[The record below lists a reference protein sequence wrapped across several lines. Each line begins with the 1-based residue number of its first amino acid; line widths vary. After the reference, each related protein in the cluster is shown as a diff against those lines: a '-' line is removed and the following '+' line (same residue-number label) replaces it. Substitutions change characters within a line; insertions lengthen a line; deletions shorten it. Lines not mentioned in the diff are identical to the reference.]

1 MSDKLATL
9 TSTDDVSIITLD
21 DGKANVFSPKMIK
34 DVNECLDKVPTE
46 RGALIITG
54 REGMFSAGFDLKIIS
69 AGDMQATMDMSL
81 SGFKLLSRL
90 FSFPRPILAACSGHG
105 IALGTFLLCCCDYRV
120 GVKGDYMIGANE
132 MRTNM
137 VIPIPILELINHRV
151 SSGHKYRAILGA
163 EMYSI
168 ENGIGAGLNPNGED
182 TGLFITDVYTKDN
195 EKKILQE
202 FGIVFDGQYRENL
215 MDSGI
220 YEYIEPHYKSKGTN
234 MNGLYTYNFSLN
246 SNPFEL
252 QPSGA
257 VNLTMFK
264 KVELEVTTFTPSLDE
279 NAQVLTVCDA
289 DGVIIGINKPS
300 WIIYDYTYTLR
311 LYEEKY
317 NILTFNS
324 GNCGYM
330 FVR

>member
-1 MSDKLATL
+1 MSARLATL
-9 TSTDDVSIITLD
+9 TSEDDLSIITLD
-21 DGKANVFSPKMIK
+21 DGKANIFSPKMIQ

-46 RGALIITG
+46 SGALIITG

-168 ENGIGAGLNPNGED
+168 ENGIDAGLIDEVVDP
-182 TGLFITDVYTKDN
+182 
-195 EKKILQE
+195 
-202 FGIVFDGQYRENL
+202 ENL
-215 MDSGI
+215 METAKLKAKDLATMG
-220 YEYIEPHYKSKGTN
+220 H
-234 MNGLYTYNFSLN
+234 
-246 SNPFEL
+246 
-252 QPSGA
+252 PS
-257 VNLTMFK
+257 
-264 KVELEVTTFTPSLDE
+264 
-279 NAQVLTVCDA
+279 
-289 DGVIIGINKPS
+289 
-300 WIIYDYTYTLR
+300 YTLTKELLIR
-311 LYEEKY
+311 EPLQKINDAISAIES
-317 NILTFNS
+317 N
-324 GNCGYM
+324 
-330 FVR
+330 